1 MPWGGG
7 GCGGEDGVVCVCVEA
22 YPEEGGG
29 GGGNKN
35 THTHKIQKKV
45 RLFNLTCSASAANE
59 PHSSPTYLWMPI
71 SGSE

>member
-1 MPWGGG
+1 MGGAYTERGGG
-7 GCGGEDGVVCVCVEA
+7 EGE
-22 YPEEGGG
+22 
-29 GGGNKN
+29 KKKTH

-45 RLFNLTCSASAANE
+45 HLFNLTCSASAANE